1 MKKCMLGVCATLSVL
16 GIAVLAQA
24 ADEHKTMVGEAV
36 AVLIP
41 SKGSDGVGGTILFKQ
56 EKGHVHVTGE
66 VKGLAPGK
74 HGFHIHQ
81 FGDLRSDDGMATGG
95 HYNPDM
101 KAHGGPHSKE
111 RHAGDFGNIEAGA
124 DGVAKVDIKAE
135 GLDLHHVLGRGLVV
149 HGGADDLT
157 TQPSGNAG
165 PRIAV
170 GVIGIAQ
177 VK

>member
-36 AVLIP
+36 AVLVP

-56 EKGHVHVTGE
+56 EKDFVHVIGE
-66 VKGLAPGK
+66 VRGLTPGK

-101 KAHGGPHSKE
+101 KAHGGPHTKE
-111 RHAGDFGNIEAGA
+111 HHAGDFGNIEAGA
-124 DGVAKVDIKAE
+124 NGVAKVDIKAE

-157 TQPSGNAG
+157 SQPAGNAG